1 MQYEFETFTYPFE
14 DDCLFLMC
22 TAIKSELILVS
33 GEKSFNFVS
42 MTHSLK
48 KHKLGLK

>member
-14 DDCLFLMC
+14 DDFLFLMC

-33 GEKSFNFVS
+33 GEKSVNFVS
-42 MTHSLK
+42 MTLFDK
-48 KHKLGLK
+48 T